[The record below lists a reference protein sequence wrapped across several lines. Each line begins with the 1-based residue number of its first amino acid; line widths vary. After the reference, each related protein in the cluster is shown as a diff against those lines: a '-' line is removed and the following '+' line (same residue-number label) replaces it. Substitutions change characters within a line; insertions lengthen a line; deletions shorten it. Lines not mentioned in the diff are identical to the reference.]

1 MRKLK
6 RYLPMYIMAF
16 PGIAYIIINNYVPM
30 GGIILAF
37 KDYNLRKGILK
48 SPWAGLSNFQYLF
61 KTQDAFIITRNT
73 ILYNVAFIIIGTV
86 IAILTAVLL
95 NEVIHKKVQKTY
107 QTLILL
113 PYLISI
119 IVVSYI
125 VYAFLSMETG
135 LLNGV
140 LQRLGHS
147 PVLWYSERKF
157 WPLILTF
164 VHTWK
169 GFGYNSIVYYAVIVG
184 IDANLYEAAR
194 VDGASKIQEITNITL
209 PSLRPT
215 IITLTILAI
224 GRIFYSDFGL
234 FYQVPMDSG
243 ALYPVTN
250 VIDTYVYRALFSL
263 GDYGM
268 SSAASLYQS
277 AVGFVLVVTANALV
291 RKIDRENAMF

>member
-1 MRKLK
+1 
-6 RYLPMYIMAF
+6 
-16 PGIAYIIINNYVPM
+16 M

-140 LQRLGHS
+140 LQRLGYS

-194 VDGASKIQEITNITL
+194 VDGASKVQEITNITL

-234 FYQVPMDSG
+234 FYQVPLGSG
-243 ALYPVTN
+243 LLYSTTQT
-250 VIDTYVYRALFSL
+250 IDTYVYRSLLELNNVSMSSAASVFQAIIDTYVYWALFSL